1 MCTVNKT
8 FIGFFVQFKAKKKK
22 IFFRIAPSN
31 VIDVEK
37 FVIEQ
42 SIINLLY

>member
-8 FIGFFVQFKAKKKK
+8 FIGFFVQFKAKKK

-37 FVIEQ
+37 FVIKK